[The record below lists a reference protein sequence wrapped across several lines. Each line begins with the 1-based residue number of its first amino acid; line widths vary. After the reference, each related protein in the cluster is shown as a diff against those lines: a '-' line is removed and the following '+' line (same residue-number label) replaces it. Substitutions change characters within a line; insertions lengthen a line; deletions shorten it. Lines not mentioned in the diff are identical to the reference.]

1 MQTNPLSLA
10 GSKALVTG
18 AGQGVGRQVAI
29 TLAANGC
36 DVVIVNDFFSD
47 RAESVVA
54 EIEAAGGKAIA
65 AVGDVTDFAAVSEW
79 LPRAVAKA
87 GGLHIVVNNAGN
99 AGPTSDSAEQPKFWT
114 TGPDDWNRWLA
125 TNLFGV
131 LNVCRVALPGM
142 IESGEG
148 GSIINVISDAG
159 RVGEPGLVVYSGAKG
174 GVAAFTRA
182 LAKEVG
188 RHGIRANNVA
198 LSAIRTPGVAAILD
212 NPEIYKK
219 VVRAYPM
226 GRVGEP
232 EDPANLIL
240 FLASAASSW
249 ITAQTYPCNGGYA
262 ISQ

>member
-1 MQTNPLSLA
+1 MHANPLSLQ
-10 GSKALVTG
+10 GRKALVTG
-18 AGQGVGRQVAI
+18 AGQGVGRQVAL

-36 DVVIVNDFFSD
+36 DVVIVNDFFAD
-47 RAESVVA
+47 RAEAVVA
-54 EIEAAGGKAIA
+54 EIEATGGKAVA
-65 AVGDVTDFAAVSEW
+65 AAGDVTDFAAVSDW
-79 LPRAVAKA
+79 LPAAVEKA
-87 GGLHIVVNNAGN
+87 GGLHVVVNNAGN
-99 AGPTSDSAEQPKFWT
+99 AGPQGDASSQPKFWT
-114 TGPDDWNRWLA
+114 TGPDDWARWLG

-131 LNVCRVALPGM
+131 LNICRVALPGI
-142 IESGEG
+142 IEAGEG

-174 GVAAFTRA
+174 GVASFTRA

-198 LSAIRTPGVAAILD
+198 LSAIRTPGVAAILAD
-212 NPEIYKK
+212 PEVYKK

-240 FLASAASSW
+240 FLASQASSW